1 MIILGIDPGVSETG
15 WAVLNGENAATPK
28 LIASGLIRTFPS
40 QSLTERLVQIH
51 NEVKRVIKQHAPNAV
66 AIEEMFFLKAAPTV
80 RATLQARG
88 VIVLAAALANQEI
101 KEYNPRTVK
110 LTLTGSGTAMKSQMQ
125 WAVQRALNLKEI
137 LHPADVADAAAIAL
151 CHHKS
156 SRSSRLKVL
165 EQFGNSKKP
174 KKNIKENL
182 NAASL

>member
-1 MIILGIDPGVSETG
+1 MITLGIDPGVSETG
-15 WAVLNGENAATPK
+15 WAVLNGENAVTPR
-28 LIASGLIRTFPS
+28 LVASGLIRTFPA
-40 QSLTERLVQIH
+40 QALTERLVQIH
-51 NEVKRVIKQHAPNAV
+51 NEVKRVIDQHSPDAV
-66 AIEEMFFLKAAPTV
+66 AIEEMFFLKAAHTV

-88 VIVLAAALANQEI
+88 VIMLAAALANKQV

-110 LTLTGSGTAMKSQMQ
+110 LTLTGSGTAIKSQMQ

-156 SRSSRLKVL
+156 SRNSRLKVI
-165 EQFGNSKKP
+165 EQFGNSKKQRG
-174 KKNIKENL
+174 NSKENL